1 MPEPQIFLVYSP
13 YLAKTCE
20 GIIMSKSNKEPIK
33 GLNDDEIALLIDALT
48 TLRAERGKVW
58 NTDCDIAQVPNKRP
72 PSLKKYG
79 IDEITRLARRLG
91 AKKTHWLD

>member
-20 GIIMSKSNKEPIK
+20 GIMSKSDKEPIK
-33 GLNDDEIALLIDALT
+33 GLNDEEIALLIDALT

-58 NTDCDIAQVPNKRP
+58 NTACDIAQVANKRP